1 MHNRFNKKF
10 KRVQFKITTKFVFMK
25 LLGIGSR
32 INHAEYGKG
41 VVTNVT
47 SQHYWV
53 TFIENGLETIDLDS
67 EFEVIEAA
75 DGDVDTVSFFDVESS
90 LVNILKKWSDASEIV
105 PIADKYKGGKLIL
118 EPSDASLK
126 PYELPIDTFFHKIT
140 MVRDR
145 LRVMEQ
151 RINTSDLDEQGK
163 IDLEQYI
170 TRIYGS
176 LTSFNILFKSK
187 SHHFVGQKGS

>member
-1 MHNRFNKKF
+1 M
-10 KRVQFKITTKFVFMK
+10 T
-25 LLGIGSR
+25 LLGVGSR
-32 INHAEYGKG
+32 INHPEYGKG

-47 SQHYWV
+47 SEHYWV

-67 EFEVIEAA
+67 DFEVIETANN
-75 DGDVDTVSFFDVESS
+75 DVDTVSFFDIETS
-90 LVNILKKWSDASEIV
+90 LVSILKKWNGMSEV
-105 PIADKYKGGKLIL
+105 VTIADKYKGGKLIL
-118 EPSDASLK
+118 EPADTSLK

-151 RINTSDLDEQGK
+151 RINASNLDEQGK
-163 IDLEQYI
+163 IDLQQYI

-176 LTSFNILFKSK
+176 LTSFNVLFKSTE
-187 SHHFVGQKGS
+187 HRFVGQKSGK

>member
-1 MHNRFNKKF
+1 
-10 KRVQFKITTKFVFMK
+10 MK
-25 LLGIGSR
+25 LLGISSR
-32 INHAEYGKG
+32 IKHPEFGKG

-53 TFIENGLETIDLDS
+53 TFIDSGLETIDLDS
-67 EFEVIEAA
+67 NFEVIEAA
-75 DGDVDTVSFFDVESS
+75 QDDVDTISFFEVESS
-90 LVNILKKWSDASEIV
+90 LVKILKKWSDTSEII

-118 EPSDASLK
+118 EPADSNLK
-126 PYELPIDTFFHKIT
+126 SYELPIDKFFHKII

-151 RINTSDLDEQGK
+151 RINSSNLDEQSK
-163 IDLEQYI
+163 IDLQQYI

-176 LTSFNILFKSK
+176 LTSFNVLFKSD
-187 SHHFVGQKGS
+187 SHKFVGQRNK

>member
-1 MHNRFNKKF
+1 
-10 KRVQFKITTKFVFMK
+10 MK

-32 INHAEYGKG
+32 INHSEFGKG

-47 SQHYWV
+47 NQHYWV

-75 DGDVDTVSFFDVESS
+75 DGDVDTISFFDVESS
-90 LVNILKKWSDASEIV
+90 LVSILKKWSDTSEIV

-118 EPSDASLK
+118 EPGDVSLK
-126 PYELPIDTFFHKIT
+126 PYEVPIDTFFHKIT

-151 RINTSDLDEQGK
+151 RINASDLDEQCK
-163 IDLEQYI
+163 IDLQQYI

-176 LTSFNILFKSK
+176 LTSFNILFKSEK
-187 SHHFVGQKGS
+187 HRFVGQKGI

>member
-1 MHNRFNKKF
+1 
-10 KRVQFKITTKFVFMK
+10 MK
-25 LLGIGSR
+25 LLGISSR
-32 INHAEYGKG
+32 INHPEFGKG

-53 TFIENGLETIDLDS
+53 TFIDSGLETIDLDS
-67 EFEVIEAA
+67 NFEVIEVAQ
-75 DGDVDTVSFFDVESS
+75 DDVDTISFFEVESS
-90 LVNILKKWSDASEIV
+90 LVKILKKWSDTSEII

-118 EPSDASLK
+118 EPADSNLK
-126 PYELPIDTFFHKIT
+126 SYELPIDKFFHKII

-151 RINTSDLDEQGK
+151 RINSSNLDEQSK
-163 IDLEQYI
+163 IDLQQYI

-176 LTSFNILFKSK
+176 LTSFNVLFKSD
-187 SHHFVGQKGS
+187 SHKFVGQRNK

>member
-1 MHNRFNKKF
+1 
-10 KRVQFKITTKFVFMK
+10 MK
-25 LLGIGSR
+25 LLGISSR

-75 DGDVDTVSFFDVESS
+75 DDDVDTVSFFDIERS
-90 LVNILKKWSDASEIV
+90 LTEILKKWSDVSEVV
-105 PIADKYKGGKLIL
+105 PIADKYKGGRLIL
-118 EPSDASLK
+118 EPADTSLK

-151 RINTSDLDEQGK
+151 RINSSDLDEQGK
-163 IDLEQYI
+163 IDLQQYI

-176 LTSFNILFKSK
+176 LTSFNVLFKLK
-187 SHHFVGQKGS
+187 NQNFVGQRSS

>member
-1 MHNRFNKKF
+1 
-10 KRVQFKITTKFVFMK
+10 MK

-32 INHAEYGKG
+32 INHPEHGKG

-47 SQHYWV
+47 SLHYWV
-53 TFIENGLETIDLDS
+53 TFIDNGLETIDLDS
-67 EFEVIEAA
+67 DFEVIEAA
-75 DGDVDTVSFFDVESS
+75 DGDVDTVSFFEVESS
-90 LVNILKKWSDASEIV
+90 LVKILKKWSDVSEVV

-118 EPSDASLK
+118 EPADTSLK

-151 RINTSDLDEQGK
+151 RINSSDLDEQGK
-163 IDLEQYI
+163 IDLQQYI

-176 LTSFNILFKSK
+176 LTSFNVLFKSD
-187 SHHFVGQKGS
+187 SHKFVGQRSK

>member
-25 LLGIGSR
+25 LLGTGSR

>member
-1 MHNRFNKKF
+1 
-10 KRVQFKITTKFVFMK
+10 MK

-32 INHAEYGKG
+32 INHATFGKG

-53 TFIENGLETIDLDS
+53 TFIDNGLEIIDLDS
-67 EFEVIEAA
+67 SFEIIEAA
-75 DGDVDTVSFFDVESS
+75 DGDVDTVSFFDIESS

-118 EPSDASLK
+118 EPADTNLK

-151 RINTSDLDEQGK
+151 RINASDLDEQGK
-163 IDLEQYI
+163 IDLQQYI

-176 LTSFNILFKSK
+176 LTSFNVLFKSK
-187 SHHFVGQKGS
+187 SQQFVGQKG

>member
-1 MHNRFNKKF
+1 
-10 KRVQFKITTKFVFMK
+10 MK

-32 INHAEYGKG
+32 INHATFGKG

-53 TFIENGLETIDLDS
+53 TFIDNGLETIDLDS
-67 EFEVIEAA
+67 SFEIIEAA
-75 DGDVDTVSFFDVESS
+75 DGDVDTVSFFDIESS

-118 EPSDASLK
+118 EPADTNLK
-126 PYELPIDTFFHKIT
+126 PYELSIDTFFHKIT

-151 RINTSDLDEQGK
+151 RINASDLDEQGK
-163 IDLEQYI
+163 IDLQQYI

-176 LTSFNILFKSK
+176 LTSFNVLFKSK
-187 SHHFVGQKGS
+187 SQQFVGQKG

>member
-1 MHNRFNKKF
+1 
-10 KRVQFKITTKFVFMK
+10 MK

-32 INHAEYGKG
+32 INHSEYGKG

-47 SQHYWV
+47 AQHYWV

-67 EFEVIEAA
+67 VFEVIEAT
-75 DGDVDTVSFFDVESS
+75 DDDVDTISFYEVEKS
-90 LVNILKKWSDASEIV
+90 LLNILKKWNGMGETV
-105 PIADKYKGGKLIL
+105 TIADKYKGGKLIL
-118 EPSDASLK
+118 EPADPNLK
-126 PYELPIDTFFHKIT
+126 AHELPIDTFFHKIT

-151 RINTSDLDEQGK
+151 RINASNLDEQGK
-163 IDLEQYI
+163 IDLQQYI

-176 LTSFNILFKSK
+176 LTSFNVLFKSQE
-187 SHHFVGQKGS
+187 HRFVGQKGEK

>member
-1 MHNRFNKKF
+1 
-10 KRVQFKITTKFVFMK
+10 MK

-32 INHAEYGKG
+32 INHSEHGKG

-53 TFIENGLETIDLDS
+53 TFIENGLETIDLDAN
-67 EFEVIEAA
+67 FEVIEAA
-75 DGDVDTVSFFDVESS
+75 DGDVDSVSFFDVESS

-118 EPSDASLK
+118 EPSDGNLK

-151 RINTSDLDEQGK
+151 RINASNLDEQGK
-163 IDLEQYI
+163 IDMQQYI

-187 SHHFVGQKGS
+187 SHNFVGQKGS

>member
-1 MHNRFNKKF
+1 
-10 KRVQFKITTKFVFMK
+10 MK

-32 INHAEYGKG
+32 INHSEYGKG

-47 SQHYWV
+47 SKHYWV

-67 EFEVIEAA
+67 DFEVIEAA
-75 DGDVDTVSFFDVESS
+75 EDLVDAVSFSDVESS
-90 LVNILKKWSDASEIV
+90 LVHILKKWSDTSEVV

-118 EPSDASLK
+118 EPADTNMKA
-126 PYELPIDTFFHKIT
+126 YELPIDKFFHKII

-151 RINTSDLDEQGK
+151 RINASDLDAQSK
-163 IDLEQYI
+163 IDLQQYI

-187 SHHFVGQKGS
+187 SHNFVGQRSK

>member
-1 MHNRFNKKF
+1 
-10 KRVQFKITTKFVFMK
+10 MK

-32 INHAEYGKG
+32 IDHPEYGKG

-53 TFIENGLETIDLDS
+53 TFIDSGLETIDIDS

-75 DGDVDTVSFFDVESS
+75 DGDVDTVSFFEVERS
-90 LVNILKKWSDASEIV
+90 LVHILKKWSDVSEVV
-105 PIADKYKGGKLIL
+105 PIADKWKGGTMIL
-118 EPSDASLK
+118 QPADTSLQNK
-126 PYELPIDTFFHKIT
+126 EIPIDTFFHKIT

-151 RINTSDLDEQGK
+151 RINSSDLDEQGK
-163 IDLEQYI
+163 IDLQQYI

-176 LTSFNILFKSK
+176 LTTFNVLFKSK
-187 SHHFVGQKGS
+187 SHQFVGQRGK

>member
-1 MHNRFNKKF
+1 
-10 KRVQFKITTKFVFMK
+10 MK

-32 INHAEYGKG
+32 IKHAEFGLG

-47 SQHYWV
+47 SKHYWV
-53 TFIENGLETIDLDS
+53 TFIDSGLETIDIDA
-67 EFEVIEAA
+67 EIEIIEATE
-75 DGDVDTVSFFDVESS
+75 DDVDTVSFFDVESS
-90 LVNILKKWSDASEIV
+90 LKEILKKWSDVSEIV

-118 EPSDASLK
+118 EPSDTSLK
-126 PYELPIDTFFHKIT
+126 AYELPIDTFFHKIT

-151 RINTSDLDEQGK
+151 RINASDLDEQGK
-163 IDLEQYI
+163 IDLQQYI

-176 LTSFNILFKSK
+176 LTSFNVLFKSK
-187 SHHFVGQKGS
+187 NQQFVGQKGG

>member
-1 MHNRFNKKF
+1 
-10 KRVQFKITTKFVFMK
+10 MK

-41 VVTNVT
+41 VVTNLT
-47 SQHYWV
+47 SKHYWV

-67 EFEVIEAA
+67 NFEIIEAA
-75 DGDVDTVSFFDVESS
+75 DSDVDSVSFFDIESS
-90 LVNILKKWSDASEIV
+90 LASILKKWSDVSEVV

-118 EPSDASLK
+118 EPADTSMKS
-126 PYELPIDTFFHKIT
+126 YELPIDTFFHKIT

-151 RINTSDLDEQGK
+151 RVNSSDLDEQSK
-163 IDLEQYI
+163 IDLQQYI

-176 LTSFNILFKSK
+176 LTSFNILFKSD
-187 SHHFVGQKGS
+187 SHRFVGHKSK

>member
-1 MHNRFNKKF
+1 
-10 KRVQFKITTKFVFMK
+10 MK

-32 INHAEYGKG
+32 IEHKEYGKG

-47 SQHYWV
+47 NQHYWV

-67 EFEVIEAA
+67 EFDVIEAA

-105 PIADKYKGGKLIL
+105 TIADKYKGGKLIL
-118 EPSDASLK
+118 EPSDTGLK
-126 PYELPIDTFFHKIT
+126 AYELPIDTFFHKIT

-151 RINTSDLDEQGK
+151 RVNASDLDEQAK
-163 IDLEQYI
+163 IDLQQYI

-176 LTSFNILFKSK
+176 LTSFNILFKSE
-187 SHHFVGQKGS
+187 SHRFVGQKGS

>member
-1 MHNRFNKKF
+1 
-10 KRVQFKITTKFVFMK
+10 MK

-32 INHAEYGKG
+32 INHSEFGKG

-47 SQHYWV
+47 SKHYWV
-53 TFIENGLETIDLDS
+53 TFIDNGLETIDLDS
-67 EFEVIEAA
+67 DFEVIEAA
-75 DGDVDTVSFFDVESS
+75 DGDVDTISFFDVESS
-90 LVNILKKWSDASEIV
+90 LVDILKKWSDASEVV
-105 PIADKYKGGKLIL
+105 PISDKYKGGTLIL
-118 EPSDASLK
+118 QPADDSLK
-126 PYELPIDTFFHKIT
+126 PYELPIDKFFNKII

-151 RINTSDLDEQGK
+151 RINASDLDEQSK
-163 IDLEQYI
+163 IDLQQYI

-187 SHHFVGQKGS
+187 NHNFVGQRSK